1 LQSGRRG
8 DPPAGLNF
16 RNPRI
21 GRLKVMTQEE
31 KKIIID
37 EDWKSRVQSEKE
49 QAAQQPSAD
58 STAAADAAAAD
69 HPLPPADFQTIV
81 SLLATQA
88 MMSLG
93 ALPNPISGEVT
104 VHPHQAKHFIDL
116 LAVLEEKTKGNLSA
130 AESQGLEKLLHELR
144 MVFMNVQQQP
154 PPTDSTFAS

>member
-1 LQSGRRG
+1 M
-8 DPPAGLNF
+8 A
-16 RNPRI
+16 
-21 GRLKVMTQEE
+21 EE

-49 QAAQQPSAD
+49 QTTEQP
-58 STAAADAAAAD
+58 TTDAAAPQGAADAD

-93 ALPNPISGEVT
+93 ALPNPITGEAT
-104 VHPHQAKHFIDL
+104 LHPQQAKHFIDL

-130 AESQGLEKLLHELR
+130 AESQGLEKLVHELR
-144 MVFMNVQQQP
+144 MVFMSVQQQP
-154 PPTDSTFAS
+154 PPTEPAAQ

>member
-1 LQSGRRG
+1 M
-8 DPPAGLNF
+8 A
-16 RNPRI
+16 
-21 GRLKVMTQEE
+21 EE

-49 QAAQQPSAD
+49 QAAAQPATD
-58 STAAADAAAAD
+58 TTAPPDAD

-88 MMSLG
+88 MISLG
-93 ALPNPISGEVT
+93 ALPNPITGKAT
-104 VHPHQAKHFIDL
+104 QHPHQAKHFIDL

-144 MVFMNVQQQP
+144 MVFMSVPQQP
-154 PPTDSTFAS
+154 PATDSTNN

>member
-1 LQSGRRG
+1 
-8 DPPAGLNF
+8 
-16 RNPRI
+16 
-21 GRLKVMTQEE
+21 MTQKD

-58 STAAADAAAAD
+58 STASADADEAD
-69 HPLPPADFQTIV
+69 QPLPPADFQTIV

-93 ALPNPISGEVT
+93 ALPNPISGET
-104 VHPHQAKHFIDL
+104 TAYPNQAKHFIDL

-130 AESQGLEKLLHELR
+130 PESQGLEKLLHELR
-144 MVFMNVQQQP
+144 MVFLAVQQEKP
-154 PPTDSTFAS
+154 TTDSTFAS